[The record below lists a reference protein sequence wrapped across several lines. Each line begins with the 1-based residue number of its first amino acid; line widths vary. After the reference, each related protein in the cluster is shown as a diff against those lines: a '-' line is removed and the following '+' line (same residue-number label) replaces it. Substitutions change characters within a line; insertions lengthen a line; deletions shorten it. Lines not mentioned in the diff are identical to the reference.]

1 VILNQNIA
9 LVSNKLGDY
18 KSAIQASTN
27 ALDIDGK
34 SQKALYQR
42 SVAYLKT

>member
-1 VILNQNIA
+1 MILSQNIA

-18 KSAIQASTN
+18 KAAIQASTN
-27 ALDIDGK
+27 ALEIDSK